1 MKLSTK
7 GRYGLRALADLA
19 VNSNGS
25 PVSVASI
32 AQRQNISGNY
42 LESIFS
48 TLKKAGIIRS
58 TKGVN
63 GGYVLRET
71 AQGICIGDVLRI
83 LEGDLSIID
92 KDDFGQTDGVKTLRN
107 SIENSVW
114 NVVTQRINTVVDSM
128 TLQDLI
134 EN

>member
-1 MKLSTK
+1 M
-7 GRYGLRALADLA
+7 
-19 VNSNGS
+19 
-25 PVSVASI
+25 ASI

-58 TKGVN
+58 AKGVN
-63 GGYVLRET
+63 GGYLLRET
-71 AQGICIGDVLRI
+71 AQSIRIGEVLRI

-92 KDDFGQTDGVKTLRN
+92 KDENVQQGDEKTLRCC
-107 SIENSVW
+107 IEKSVW
-114 NVVTQRINTVVDSM
+114 NVVSQRIDSVVDSV